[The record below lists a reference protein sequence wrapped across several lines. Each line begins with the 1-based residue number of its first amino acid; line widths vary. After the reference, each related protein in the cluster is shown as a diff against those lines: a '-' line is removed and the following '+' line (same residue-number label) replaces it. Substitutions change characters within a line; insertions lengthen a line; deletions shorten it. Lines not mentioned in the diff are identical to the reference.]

1 MLKNSLFYSCFWIS
15 LQIHNWELPSSVWE
29 GICLQKTER
38 HSEKNTCFGLPE
50 SGVFSEHKIKIFNTQ
65 DCSKFM
71 KNCKQGCPDRAPW

>member
-38 HSEKNTCFGLPE
+38 HYSNFLTSAEANTPSRE
-50 SGVFSEHKIKIFNTQ
+50 SMLLKLFAESADIT
-65 DCSKFM
+65 
-71 KNCKQGCPDRAPW
+71 